1 MRPDPRR
8 RPLAAIL
15 CAGLA
20 VTLLV
25 IAGGWGLERLRLGRD
40 DQAAAERVEAE
51 VRQRVERISR
61 TQRAAAAGLSDAAR
75 PVLARPPDER
85 DLRPLFAQAEA
96 LTSADSFPA
105 SAITVYGT
113 DGSPLAWSGRPSQ
126 VPVERLTQGPRL
138 FVARGPLGVR
148 LVATAPVVEPRDGA
162 ALLGTVAAEALL
174 TTLSSG
180 PGHVASTPTM
190 TTALAPVALR
200 PAGEAAERQAGRHT
214 FVLRGDAGQVLVE
227 AWVAHE
233 DLAAAR
239 ARHRRAVLDLAW
251 LVAAL
256 TLLLLAGPLLDR
268 RQRARDRPGVL
279 RPDARGGGVAGG
291 GPVALVGRPR
301 ARGIA
306 AVLAGRLPL
315 RGARRVVPPPGRL
328 SRDRAARHRARGP
341 VRRPRR
347 ALAAHATRGAPPA
360 SPRRRSRGLPR
371 GAGAGGCRPGGGG
384 GLVRTLPRRH
394 LRLVGHRHP
403 VPLPHPWNTGRVALD
418 TGLLLFHAAVAWAL
432 VLALRGVLGVWRV
445 GADLRAVAWLVPAWG
460 VPIVLGWT
468 WWSGTAGL
476 PRVSGLLASAAMA
489 AAAFHAPR
497 GLTRLRHASQGYRLA
512 AMFVALLLPSLL
524 FYPSL
529 VSFEDLA
536 RRRVIE
542 TRFAPEVLNQRENL
556 QRRLQAAQE
565 EIDRR
570 AEVLRSVVS
579 VPPPPPGQGVSPDSA
594 FLIWQDTALERYRV
608 SSAIELYNAARAGW
622 SAASR

>member
-1 MRPDPRR
+1 M
-8 RPLAAIL
+8 
-15 CAGLA
+15 
-20 VTLLV
+20 
-25 IAGGWGLERLRLGRD
+25 
-40 DQAAAERVEAE
+40 
-51 VRQRVERISR
+51 
-61 TQRAAAAGLSDAAR
+61 
-75 PVLARPPDER
+75 
-85 DLRPLFAQAEA
+85 
-96 LTSADSFPA
+96 
-105 SAITVYGT
+105 
-113 DGSPLAWSGRPSQ
+113 
-126 VPVERLTQGPRL
+126 PVERLTQGPRL

-268 RQRARDRPGVL
+268 RQRARDRPAYCGPTLVVAALLVAARSLLSGV
-279 RPDARGGGVAGG
+279 RGPEGSRLFSPAVYHSEALGAWFRH
-291 GPVALVGRPR
+291 PADFLATALLALALVALFAGPAERWR
-301 ARGIA
+301 LTRRG
-306 AVLAGRLPL
+306 
-315 RGARRVVPPPGRL
+315 
-328 SRDRAARHRARGP
+328 
-341 VRRPRR
+341 VRRPR
-347 ALAAHATRGAPPA
+347 
-360 SPRRRSRGLPR
+360 PR
-371 GAGAGGCRPGGGG
+371 GAGLAAFLGVQVLAGAA
-384 GLVRTLPRRH
+384 LVVAVAWFERFLADTFASSGTDILYFS
-394 LRLVGHRHP
+394 
-403 VPLPHPWNTGRVALD
+403 PHPWNTGRVALD
-418 TGLLLFHAAVAWAL
+418 IGLLLFHAAVAWAL

-497 GLTRLRHASQGYRLA
+497 GLTRLRHASQGYRLT
-512 AMFVALLLPSLL
+512 AMFVAL
-524 FYPSL
+524 
-529 VSFEDLA
+529 
-536 RRRVIE
+536 
-542 TRFAPEVLNQRENL
+542 FAAV
-556 QRRLQAAQE
+556 
-565 EIDRR
+565 
-570 AEVLRSVVS
+570 
-579 VPPPPPGQGVSPDSA
+579 
-594 FLIWQDTALERYRV
+594 
-608 SSAIELYNAARAGW
+608 AARSTRRSSPSRTGPGAG
-622 SAASR
+622 SSRRGSPRRC